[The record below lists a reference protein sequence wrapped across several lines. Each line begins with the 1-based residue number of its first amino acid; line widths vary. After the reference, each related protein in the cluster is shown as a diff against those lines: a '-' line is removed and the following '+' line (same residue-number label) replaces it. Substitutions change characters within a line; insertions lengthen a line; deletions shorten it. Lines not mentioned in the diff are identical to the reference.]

1 MKRFSIFLIIL
12 LMLAFL
18 LPKEKRMEKPLR
30 IASGKDT
37 TGLLVNRLLQKKIE
51 LQTVV
56 GEYELQDC

>member
-1 MKRFSIFLIIL
+1 MKRFNIFLIIL
-12 LMLAFL
+12 LMGAFL

>member
-37 TGLLVNRLLQKKIE
+37 TGLLVNRLLHKNIE